1 MATNFAGAVGRS
13 LLALHRRLLPPDP
26 RIGWIPYLWL
36 FWLVAFFAKW
46 FFVPLEPIELTL
58 ALLTLPVFLA
68 LYLNAFWH
76 SGRRVFINIAGVL
89 LIALVWT
96 PFNPNAF
103 GFFIYAGSLVGRADR
118 PPRAYQPVVKA
129 PLHSTGHASRLNC
142 VVPRLNMPNILPRH
156 ALSAGRLTGLGATR
170 GFTTGCYAWLAGVV
184 LLIAIEWLAF
194 DLPILVLLFGGALS
208 LLIGT
213 VSIHT
218 DELDRQEAALKLS
231 QAEARRLAAV
241 AERER
246 IGRDLHDLLGHTLS
260 LITIKAA
267 LAAKL
272 ASRGDGRSEQE
283 IREVERISRGA
294 LREKREAVS
303 GLRRSDLDAELANAR
318 LACEAGGVSLTVD
331 RPPFDLSPD
340 RQAVLALCLREAITN
355 VVRHAAAGCC
365 RASLVREDG
374 WIRLTV
380 EDDGRGGAIREGAGL
395 AGMRERVE
403 RAGGVLTIATTRGV
417 TLTVRIPATAQRP
430 ASGVATSAEA
440 AT

>member
-1 MATNFAGAVGRS
+1 MASNFAGAVGRS
-13 LLALHRRLLPPDP
+13 LLALHRRLLPADP

-36 FWLVAFFAKW
+36 FWLIAFFAKW
-46 FFVPLEPIELTL
+46 FFVPLEPFELTL

-89 LIALVWT
+89 LIALLWT

-103 GFFIYAGSLVGRADR
+103 GFFIYAGSLVGRAER
-118 PPRAYQPVVKA
+118 PPRA
-129 PLHSTGHASRLNC
+129 
-142 VVPRLNMPNILPRH
+142 
-156 ALSAGRLTGLGATR
+156 
-170 GFTTGCYAWLAGVV
+170 YAWLAGVV

-194 DLPILVLLFGGALS
+194 DLPIFVLLFGGALS

-246 IGRDLHDLLGHTLS
+246 IGRDLHDLLGHPLS
-260 LITIKAA
+260 LITIKAE

-272 ASRGDGRSEQE
+272 ASRGDGRAEQE

-294 LREKREAVS
+294 LREIREAVS

-318 LACEAGGVSLTVD
+318 LACEAGGVNLTVD

-365 RASLVREDG
+365 RAGLVREDG

-403 RAGGVLTIATTRGV
+403 QAGGAMTIATTRGV

>member
-118 PPRAYQPVVKA
+118 PPRAY
-129 PLHSTGHASRLNC
+129 
-142 VVPRLNMPNILPRH
+142 
-156 ALSAGRLTGLGATR
+156 
-170 GFTTGCYAWLAGVV
+170 AWLAGVV

-294 LREKREAVS
+294 LREIREAVS

-331 RPPFDLSPD
+331 RPLFDLSPD

-403 RAGGVLTIATTRGV
+403 QAGGAMTIATTRGV

>member
-1 MATNFAGAVGRS
+1 MASNFAGAIGRS
-13 LLALHRRLLPPDP
+13 FLALHRRLLPADP

-36 FWLVAFFAKW
+36 FWLIAFFAKW
-46 FFVPLEPIELTL
+46 FFVPLEPVELTL

-76 SGRRVFINIAGVL
+76 SGRRVFINIAGIL

-103 GFFIYAGSLVGRADR
+103 GFFIYASSLVGRADR
-118 PPRAYQPVVKA
+118 PPRAY
-129 PLHSTGHASRLNC
+129 
-142 VVPRLNMPNILPRH
+142 
-156 ALSAGRLTGLGATR
+156 
-170 GFTTGCYAWLAGVV
+170 AWLAGVA
-184 LLIAIEWLAF
+184 LLIAGEWLAL
-194 DLPILVLLFGGALS
+194 DLPIFVPLFGGALS

-213 VSIHT
+213 VNIHT
-218 DELDRQEAALKLS
+218 DELDRQDAALKRS

-260 LITIKAA
+260 LITIKAE

-272 ASRGDGRSEQE
+272 ASRGDGRAEQE

-294 LREKREAVS
+294 LRDIREAVS

-318 LACEAGGVSLTVD
+318 LACEASGVSLTVE
-331 RPPFDLSPD
+331 RPPLDLSPD

-355 VVRHAAAGCC
+355 VVRHAAAGRC
-365 RASLVREDG
+365 RASLIREDG
-374 WIRLTV
+374 WLSLTV
-380 EDDGRGGAIREGAGL
+380 EDDGRGGKIREGTGL

-403 RAGGVLTIATTRGV
+403 QAGGAMTIASARGV
-417 TLTVRIPATAQRP
+417 TLTVRIPADAQRP
-430 ASGVATSAEA
+430 TSGVAASAEA